1 MGPEPTPPVPQPPD
15 GGGGIAR
22 QAGVGA
28 VIFAATLILLLG
40 ASSLLSTAPQPS
52 GSAVA
57 SRSPAA
63 SAASPGASG
72 AASASA
78 GASAPGSASASGTP
92 GPSGTA
98 GASGSAGASGPPP
111 SPTPAPSG
119 NQILLGA
126 GDIADCSTDDDAAT
140 ARLLDQLPGTVFT
153 AGDNALPDG
162 SASQFTDCYAP
173 TWGRQLARTRP
184 APGERDWATKD
195 LAGYL
200 GYFGAAAAP
209 DGVTWYSYD
218 LGWWHIVVL
227 DSACEKVGGC
237 TADSD
242 QGRWLAKDLAASK
255 ATCTL
260 AIWHRPLASSG
271 VEGGDSEVASFW
283 QALCSPRMPR
293 SSSMP
298 TTATTSASRRRTRL
312 AARTAPRGP
321 PVRRGDRWRAAR
333 RFGPP
338 AANSEFRLAGE
349 HGVLRLSFAR
359 RTTPGPSCRAT
370 GPSPTAGRPP
380 APDAA

>member
-1 MGPEPTPPVPQPPD
+1 MGPEPTPPVPPPPD

-22 QAGVGA
+22 QAGAGV

-40 ASSLLSTAPQPS
+40 ASSLLNTAPEPS
-52 GSAVA
+52 GLAVA
-57 SRSPAA
+57 SPS
-63 SAASPGASG
+63 SAPNTPSPGTSG
-72 AASASA
+72 AASGPA
-78 GASAPGSASASGTP
+78 GPSAPGSTGASGTSSP
-92 GPSGTA
+92 
-98 GASGSAGASGPPP
+98 SGSAGASATAVASGPSP

-126 GDIADCSTDDDAAT
+126 GDIADCTTDDDATT
-140 ARLLDQLPGTVFT
+140 ARLLDQLPGSVFT

-162 SASQFTDCYAP
+162 SASRFTDCYAP
-173 TWGRQLARTRP
+173 TWGRHLARTRP

-209 DGVTWYSYD
+209 DGPTWYSYD

-227 DSACEKVGGC
+227 DSACADVGGC

-260 AIWHRPLASSG
+260 AIWHRPLTSSG
-271 VEGGDSEVASFW
+271 VEGGDPDVAPLW
-283 QALCSPRMPR
+283 QALYAAHAEIVINAHDRDYERFAPQDPAGRADRVAGIRQFVVGTGGAP
-293 SSSMP
+293 
-298 TTATTSASRRRTRL
+298 L
-312 AARTAPRGP
+312 AG
-321 PVRRGDRWRAAR
+321 
-333 RFGPP
+333 FGPP

-349 HGVLRLSFAR
+349 HGVLRLVLREKDYAWTFV
-359 RTTPGPSCRAT
+359 PSDGTVTDGGQASCH
-370 GPSPTAGRPP
+370 
-380 APDAA
+380 